1 MLLLTLMTESL
12 EIRYK
17 ATGQLEPEG
26 NLKVH
31 QFMALP
37 YLSDRRL
44 AQLEDDHAQLVPP
57 LTSHNKPHSAAGT
70 TAPRVNTTN
79 TAPTADP
86 NQTLITRKPAAAAV
100 RTSSSSPP
108 RLPSPSRSIDAG
120 SVRYGPLDSST
131 ITVVATM
138 PSELGLRSW
147 RWYEATLEALAV
159 GIYLYATFVLT
170 SVQFLS
176 GSTGLT
182 YAAIMA
188 ICMSLVRI
196 LGSIF

>member
-12 EIRYK
+12 EIKYK

-26 NLKVH
+26 NLKIH

-44 AQLEDDHAQLVPP
+44 AQLEDDHAQLPPP
-57 LTSHNKPHSAAGT
+57 LTYHAKTHST
-70 TAPRVNTTN
+70 TARVNTTN
-79 TAPTADP
+79 GTAPSTDP
-86 NQTLITRKPAAAAV
+86 HQTLITRKPAAV

-108 RLPSPSRSIDAG
+108 RPPSPSRSIDAG